1 MVSFLANME
10 PPDEGTTRRPRAMT
24 EMIFLAIVL
33 LVGMM
38 TVPCFRASVV
48 QRRIAFE
55 GFPLACLVLL
65 TSVLVTL
72 ASTSTFPILSV
83 PHVPFVTILP
93 PAPRSSTPCMPLT
106 CPSLPEMYQT
116 GIPHVKELH
125 GTCNRS
131 SGESWDL
138 KNFAVAEM
146 PLFVPVRDDLDME
159 PALRGRSNNMA
170 CEHRLAS
177 SHTAASADVQACS
190 MSVP

>member
-1 MVSFLANME
+1 MLQGPYLGSVRCVCRFRLLFVCESGLMVSFSANMEPPDANME

-24 EMIFLAIVL
+24 EMIFLAIAL

-93 PAPRSSTPCMPLT
+93 PAPRSSTPCMPHSRAH
-106 CPSLPEMYQT
+106 P
-116 GIPHVKELH
+116 
-125 GTCNRS
+125 
-131 SGESWDL
+131 
-138 KNFAVAEM
+138 F
-146 PLFVPVRDDLDME
+146 
-159 PALRGRSNNMA
+159 LR
-170 CEHRLAS
+170 CTRLGS
-177 SHTAASADVQACS
+177 RT
-190 MSVP
+190 